1 MAILAHWTE
10 RVFRMSNDD
19 RLAGKRAIV
28 TGGAQGIGRATAH
41 RFARAGAAV
50 MLADVAAEAGREAVS
65 SIEDEG
71 GTAAFTE
78 TDVTDLG
85 EAQALAETTVEQFG
99 GIDVV
104 VNNAGITRDATL
116 KKMSEEAFDQVVDVN
131 LKGVFNCT
139 KAALPHL
146 TESDAGR
153 VLNAASIVGR
163 YGNFGQTNYVAT
175 KSGVIGMTK
184 TWAREFGR
192 DGVTVNAVAPG
203 FVDTDMM
210 ESVPENVIEGLTDR
224 TPLGRLG
231 EPEDIADAYC
241 FLASDEAAFITG
253 AVIAV
258 DGGLV
263 L

>member
-1 MAILAHWTE
+1 
-10 RVFRMSNDD
+10 MSND
-19 RLAGKRAIV
+19 RLAGRTAII
-28 TGGAQGIGRATAH
+28 TGGARGIGRATAH
-41 RFARAGAAV
+41 RFAGEGAAV
-50 MLADVAAEAGREAVS
+50 MLADVEATAGREAVS
-65 SIEDEG
+65 SIEDAG
-71 GTAAFTE
+71 GTAAFTK
-78 TDVTDLG
+78 TDVTDRDQA
-85 EAQALAETTVEQFG
+85 EALAEATVERFG
-99 GIDVV
+99 GIDVL

-116 KKMSEEAFDQVVDVN
+116 KKMTEDDFDAVVDVN

-153 VLNAASIVGR
+153 ILNAASIVGR

-184 TWAREFGR
+184 TWARELGR

-210 ESVPENVIEGLTDR
+210 ETVPDTVIDDLTDQ
-224 TPLGRLG
+224 TPLGQLG
-231 EPEDIADAYC
+231 DPEDIANAYC

>member
-1 MAILAHWTE
+1 
-10 RVFRMSNDD
+10 MSTNN
-19 RLAGKRAIV
+19 RLADRTAII
-28 TGGAQGIGRATAH
+28 TGGARGIGRATAH
-41 RFARAGAAV
+41 RFAAEGAAV
-50 MLADVAAEAGREAVS
+50 MLADMETDAGREAVS

-78 TDVTDLG
+78 TDVTDLDQANAVA
-85 EAQALAETTVEQFG
+85 EATVERFG
-99 GIDVV
+99 GIDVL

-116 KKMSEEAFDQVVDVN
+116 TKMSEDDFDAVVDVN

-146 TESDAGR
+146 TESDSGR
-153 VLNAASIVGR
+153 ILNAASIVGR

-184 TWAREFGR
+184 TWARELGR
-192 DGVTVNAVAPG
+192 EDVTVNAVAPG

-210 ESVPENVIEGLTDR
+210 ETVPDKVIDDLTDQ

-231 EPEDIADAYC
+231 DPEDIADAYC

-253 AVIAV
+253 AVLAV

>member
-1 MAILAHWTE
+1 MDTPSGRLDGRVAI
-10 RVFRMSNDD
+10 
-19 RLAGKRAIV
+19 I
-28 TGGAQGIGRATAH
+28 TGGAHGIGRATAR
-41 RFARAGAAV
+41 RFAREGAAV
-50 MLADVAAEAGREAVS
+50 MLADVEAEAGREAVGA
-65 SIEDEG
+65 IEEDG

-78 TDVTDLG
+78 TDVTDLD
-85 EAQALAETTVEQFG
+85 EAQALAEATVEQFG
-99 GIDVV
+99 GIDVL

-116 KKMSEEAFDQVVDVN
+116 KKMSEADFDAVVDVN

-139 KAALPHL
+139 KAAQPFL

-153 VLNAASIVGR
+153 ILNAASIVGR

-184 TWAREFGR
+184 TWARELGR

-203 FVDTDMM
+203 FVDTAMM
-210 ESVPENVIEGLTDR
+210 ETVPDDVIDGLTDQ

-231 EPEDIADAYC
+231 KPEDIADAYC
-241 FLASDEAAFITG
+241 FLASDEADFITG
-253 AVIAV
+253 AVLAV

>member
-1 MAILAHWTE
+1 
-10 RVFRMSNDD
+10 MSTNN
-19 RLAGKRAIV
+19 RLADRTAII
-28 TGGAQGIGRATAH
+28 TGGACGIGRATAH
-41 RFARAGAAV
+41 RFAAEGAAV
-50 MLADVAAEAGREAVS
+50 MLADMETDAGREAVS

-78 TDVTDLG
+78 MDVTDLDQANAVA
-85 EAQALAETTVEQFG
+85 EATVERFG
-99 GIDVV
+99 GIDVL

-116 KKMSEEAFDQVVDVN
+116 TKMSEDDFDAVVDVN

-146 TESDAGR
+146 TESDSGR
-153 VLNAASIVGR
+153 ILNAASIVGR

-184 TWAREFGR
+184 TWARELGR
-192 DGVTVNAVAPG
+192 EDVTVNAVAPG

-210 ESVPENVIEGLTDR
+210 ETVPDKVIDDLTDQ

-231 EPEDIADAYC
+231 DPEDIADAYC

-253 AVIAV
+253 AVLAV